1 MTRTR
6 KISPCL
12 WFDGQAEE
20 AARFYVGILQ
30 ELPGGDPRAQQC
42 GWLKDRYGI
51 SWQVVPSMLDEL
63 FDDENSAGSQR
74 AMEAMLQ
81 MKKLD
86 VAALQ
91 QAYDG

>member
-1 MTRTR
+1 
-6 KISPCL
+6 
-12 WFDGQAEE
+12 
-20 AARFYVGILQ
+20 
-30 ELPGGDPRAQQC
+30 
-42 GWLKDRYGI
+42 LKDRYGI